1 MNSYLNLSGS
11 IWINRIHM
19 NLPESIWIF
28 PNLSESSWIY
38 LSLSETIYLYL
49 SAYLSM
55 IPPSGHQWPVPPI
68 GMAYPICLAQ
78 VQPAD
83 FPTQHFHTILVLIV
97 SIWSFTVAILYWLI
111 LPICIYIYIH
121 TTPLNTI
128 LHYLMLIRY
137 RYTIWV
143 YLYAVHAIYNLRTMD
158 HHYFC
163 TCIWSGIPIYPKCK
177 YKHTYIYIHIF
188 YVFALYIYACVLS
201 TRPMY
206 RWGRDH
212 HYFCTCKWARIPLYP
227 LYIYTLYPY
236 PIYTRYILCKY
247 IYILNGS
254 WFPARKPF
262 SITDISSLPA
272 PWWPLRPGSALAV
285 EKRGSILVL
294 ECDGQIWHH
303 WNLSAR

>member
-111 LPICIYIYIH
+111 LPICIYIYTYH
-121 TTPLNTI
+121 TSQYHLTLSYAYSLSVYYLSVSICCSCYIQSSNYGSPLLLY
-128 LHYLMLIRY
+128 LHMIRY
-137 RYTIWV
+137 PY
-143 YLYAVHAIYNLRTMD
+143 
-158 HHYFC
+158 
-163 TCIWSGIPIYPKCK
+163 IP
-177 YKHTYIYIHIF
+177 
-188 YVFALYIYACVLS
+188 
-201 TRPMY
+201 
-206 RWGRDH
+206 
-212 HYFCTCKWARIPLYP
+212 
-227 LYIYTLYPY
+227 
-236 PIYTRYILCKY
+236 
-247 IYILNGS
+247 
-254 WFPARKPF
+254 
-262 SITDISSLPA
+262 
-272 PWWPLRPGSALAV
+272 
-285 EKRGSILVL
+285 
-294 ECDGQIWHH
+294 
-303 WNLSAR
+303 

>member
-19 NLPESIWIF
+19 NLPESVWIF

-177 YKHTYIYIHIF
+177 YKHTYIYIYIYSMYLPYIYIYMRVYSVHALCTGGGGITTTSVPVNEHGSL
-188 YVFALYIYACVLS
+188 YTLYIYIHTLS
-201 TRPMY
+201 LPY
-206 RWGRDH
+206 
-212 HYFCTCKWARIPLYP
+212 LYS
-227 LYIYTLYPY
+227 IYTLQ
-236 PIYTRYILCKY
+236 IY
-247 IYILNGS
+247 IYIY
-254 WFPARKPF
+254 
-262 SITDISSLPA
+262 
-272 PWWPLRPGSALAV
+272 
-285 EKRGSILVL
+285 
-294 ECDGQIWHH
+294 
-303 WNLSAR
+303 